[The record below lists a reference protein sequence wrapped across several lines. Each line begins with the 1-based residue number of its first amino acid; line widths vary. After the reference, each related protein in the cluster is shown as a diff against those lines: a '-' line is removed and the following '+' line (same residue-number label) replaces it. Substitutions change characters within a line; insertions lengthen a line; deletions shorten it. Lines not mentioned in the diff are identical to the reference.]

1 MKILSHLGH
10 FNIIRYKQAFIEDQ
24 SLNIIMEYADGGN
37 INNFQAIGMFSTTAL
52 LRTSVLPEFF
62 FFYSIFYYNI
72 CWIDRP
78 LTITLVHY
86 WCSLLWFFAVM
97 QFQKVYISY
106 KLITTNIQASN
117 MTKKSQRN
125 C

>member
-37 INNFQAIGMFSTTAL
+37 INNFQAIGIFSTTAL

-62 FFYSIFYYNI
+62 FSILYF
-72 CWIDRP
+72 
-78 LTITLVHY
+78 TII
-86 WCSLLWFFAVM
+86 FAGSIGHW
-97 QFQKVYISY
+97 Q
-106 KLITTNIQASN
+106 
-117 MTKKSQRN
+117 
-125 C
+125 